1 MDKELNIVEITRSTA
16 KNLQEMLLE
25 LASHIERLQKENDE
39 LRHKLNSE
47 ADDLK

>member
-1 MDKELNIVEITRSTA
+1 MEKELNIVEITRNTA
-16 KNLQEMLLE
+16 KNLFEMMNE

-39 LRHKLNSE
+39 LRHKLTAE